1 MAELRFP
8 NMLAAL
14 NEGMD
19 RGRSQRF
26 NALAGQAYGAPA
38 EGRNALLQQAVGID
52 AQAGVALD
60 DKLQERDDGMMRR
73 AYGAARYVKQ
83 ALDTKNPQAVQGAY
97 AAVRPFLARIGAAQG
112 KVPPEQWSDEM
123 IPEIHQILAQGTAA
137 QGPMPTG
144 IREFEMK
151 AQAAGLVPGSPEYQE
166 AANIA
171 LGRTGRAPSGGF
183 GFKEVVGADGRTRLS
198 RTNPRT
204 GAVEVY
210 DEATGEFAPLGG
222 AGGLNPGAAGGG
234 VPAPRGPVQEAG
246 GMSVVFDNPGAIP
259 PQVMAAIQANPDG
272 WGSVP
277 DGTTARISPQQAG
290 AWPPAAPPSPAAQPA
305 RGGALGVSQS
315 PAEKA
320 FAEANAKNMAEIS
333 TYDQMTRLEAERAAA
348 TERAKGQ
355 AEAQVAQQ
363 YGTEDS
369 RKAAREASQKLPQ
382 LQNAVRGVERIE
394 AALGALDR
402 GVLADTGPIDQFAQ
416 RYTQSGQE
424 LESAVGAIQNSML
437 SLTRVPGVGS
447 QSDLEARVAN
457 MQYPS
462 LDKSPEVNRRT
473 MQNLRM
479 LVQDLQQAYGKV
491 TRAQVPGQGG
501 GAPAAP
507 AQRGPAPGTVQGGY
521 RFRGGNPADPS
532 SWERL

>member
-19 RGRSQRF
+19 RGRTQRF

-97 AAVRPFLARIGAAQG
+97 SAVRPFLARLGAAQG

-123 IPEIHQILAQGTAA
+123 IPAIHQILAQGTAA

-234 VPAPRGPVQEAG
+234 MPAPRGPVQEAG
-246 GMSVVFDNPGAIP
+246 GMPVVFDNPGAVP
-259 PQVMAAIQANPDG
+259 PQVMAAIQANPDA
-272 WGSVP
+272 WGAAA
-277 DGTTARISPQQAG
+277 DGATARIGPQQA
-290 AWPPAAPPSPAAQPA
+290 APV

-320 FAEANAKNMAEIS
+320 FAEQNAKNAAEIA
-333 TYDQMTRLEAERAAA
+333 TYDQMTRLEAERTAA

-363 YGTEDS
+363 YGTDDS
-369 RKAAREASQKLPQ
+369 RKAAREASQKVPQ
-382 LQNAVRGVERIE
+382 LQNAVRGVDRID
-394 AALGALDR
+394 AALRALDR

-416 RYTQSGQE
+416 RYTQAGQE

-479 LVQDLQQAYGKV
+479 LVQDLQQAYGNV